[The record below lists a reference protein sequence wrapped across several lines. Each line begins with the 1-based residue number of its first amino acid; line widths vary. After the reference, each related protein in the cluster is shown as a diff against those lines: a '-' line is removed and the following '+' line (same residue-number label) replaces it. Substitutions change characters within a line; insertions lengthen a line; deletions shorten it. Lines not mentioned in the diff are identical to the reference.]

1 LTEEWKLVEGIE
13 DLEDIKTQESLFTQ
27 GNGYIGWRGNFEE
40 GCQDGLEGNYING
53 FYESYPIKYP
63 ETAYGFASTGQT
75 MLNVMN
81 AKIIKIRACD
91 EAITIKPG
99 LVENYRREL
108 DFKEGLLR
116 RNFIYRTAKGGLLEI
131 KTERLLSFTRPHCG
145 VIRFEVIPLN
155 FDGNLEIISSINMDI
170 HNQTSGDDPRVG
182 SHLPG
187 NCFTVKSMEGENGS
201 LSLAAKTNSTGFL
214 ISCAALHEINVPA
227 GSVMARTERE
237 ITVTYTAPCRQG
249 EKIIFTKW
257 ISYCTDKAPGGSPEP
272 LSRKAAR
279 YVRDAAEAGY
289 EKIKEEQREFC
300 GNYWRYTDIKIDGD
314 PRLQQGLRFNSFQLI
329 QSTGR
334 DGETSISAK
343 GLSGEGY
350 EGHYFWDTE
359 TFVLP
364 FFLYNNPEICRNLLK
379 YRYSLL
385 DSARERATEM
395 AHKRGALFPWRTI
408 GGGECS
414 AYFPAGTAQYHIN
427 ADIAVAI
434 EKYVQATEDID
445 FLLKYGGEILF
456 ETARL
461 WEDLGHYSDE
471 KNGRF
476 CIDCVTGP
484 DEYTALV
491 NNNFYTNIM
500 ARENLRYA
508 SAVYALMENKYPC
521 ALKTLADKI
530 SLDKSE
536 PEAWARAAGLM
547 YLPYDEH
554 RGINLQDDSFMQKA
568 EWDFQNT
575 PKENYPL
582 LLHYHPLV
590 IYRHKVLKQADT
602 ILADFILDKYMTTE
616 QIKRDYEYYE
626 PRTTHDSSLS
636 ACIYGIVA
644 CQIGLT
650 GKAYEHFAGALR
662 EDLDNGKMNT
672 KDGLHIANM
681 AGTGMC
687 VINGFAGIRQRD
699 TTLIINPQKP
709 CPWRGYSFMIRFR
722 KRLIRL
728 EIREEAAELR
738 LIEGEPIS
746 VFLNGKNVFLT
757 IEKAVEEYVDF
768 VTDAKNGN

>member
-1 LTEEWKLVEGIE
+1 ME
-13 DLEDIKTQESLFTQ
+13 DLKDIRTQESLFTQ
-27 GNGYIGWRGNFEE
+27 GNGYIGFRGNFEE
-40 GCQDGLEGNYING
+40 GYEGSLEGNYING

-63 ETAYGFASTGQT
+63 ETAYGFASTGQA

-81 AKIIKIRACD
+81 AKSIKIKVDD
-91 EAITIKPG
+91 EILTVKPG
-99 LVENYRREL
+99 RTENYRREL

-116 RNFIYRTAKGGLLEI
+116 RRFSWESMKGRRLEL

-145 VIRFEVIPLN
+145 IIRFELTPLN
-155 FDGNLEIISSINMDI
+155 FNGTVEILSSIDANTR
-170 HNQTSGDDPRVG
+170 NQDAGDDPRVG
-182 SHLPG
+182 SHLPRD
-187 NCFTVKSMEGENGS
+187 CFTIKSMKEEGEC
-201 LSLAAKTNSTGFL
+201 LSLTAKTKSTGFL
-214 ISCAALHEINVPA
+214 ISCAVLHEINIPA
-227 GSVMARTERE
+227 GGVTARLDRE
-237 ITVTYTAPCRQG
+237 ITRTYRLPCREG

-257 ISYCTDKAPGGSPEP
+257 ITYHTDNNSAGSPEL
-272 LSRKAAR
+272 LSQRAAR
-279 YVRDAAEAGY
+279 YVRDAAETGY
-289 EKIKEEQREFC
+289 EKIKKEQRTFC
-300 GNYWRYTDIKIDGD
+300 DNYWYHTDIEIYRETK
-314 PRLQQGLRFNSFQLI
+314 LQQGLRFNSFQLL
-329 QSTGR
+329 QSVGR
-334 DGETSISAK
+334 DGKTSISAK

-359 TFVLP
+359 IFVAP
-364 FFLYNNPEICRNLLK
+364 YFLYNNPGICRALLK
-379 YRYSLL
+379 YRYTLL
-385 DSARERATEM
+385 DSARERAREM

-434 EKYVQATEDID
+434 EKYVQAADDID
-445 FLLKYGGEILF
+445 FLLKYGAEMLF

-461 WEDLGHYSDE
+461 WEDLGHYSSE

-508 SAVYALMENKYPC
+508 SDVYTLMENQYPNV
-521 ALKTLADKI
+521 LKQLAERI
-530 SLDKSE
+530 ALDKPE
-536 PEAWARAAGLM
+536 PRAWARAADLM
-547 YLPYDEH
+547 YLPYDDH
-554 RGINLQDDSFMQKA
+554 KGINLQDDSFMQKA

-602 ILADFILDKYMTTE
+602 ILADFILDKYMTRD

-636 ACIYGIVA
+636 ACIYSIAA
-644 CQIGLT
+644 CQIGLYER
-650 GKAYEHFAGALR
+650 AYEHFTGALR
-662 EDLDNGKMNT
+662 EDLDNGKKNT

-681 AGTGMC
+681 AGAGMC
-687 VINGFAGIRQRD
+687 VINGFAGIRQHD
-699 TTLIINPQKP
+699 TLLIINPRKP
-709 CPWRGYSFMIRFR
+709 REWEGYGFMIRFR

-728 EIREEAAELR
+728 EVREKTAELR
-738 LIEGEPIS
+738 LLEGEPIPALFNGKD
-746 VFLNGKNVFLT
+746 VFLEPGKA
-757 IEKAVEEYVDF
+757 AVEEYGKF
-768 VTDAKNGN
+768 VMERCE

>member
-1 LTEEWKLVEGIE
+1 MY
-13 DLEDIKTQESLFTQ
+13 F
-27 GNGYIGWRGNFEE
+27 N
-40 GCQDGLEGNYING
+40 
-53 FYESYPIKYP
+53 
-63 ETAYGFASTGQT
+63 
-75 MLNVMN
+75 
-81 AKIIKIRACD
+81 
-91 EAITIKPG
+91 
-99 LVENYRREL
+99 
-108 DFKEGLLR
+108 
-116 RNFIYRTAKGGLLEI
+116 
-131 KTERLLSFTRPHCG
+131 
-145 VIRFEVIPLN
+145 
-155 FDGNLEIISSINMDI
+155 GNLEIISSINADT
-170 HNQTSGDDPRVG
+170 HNQDAGDDPRVG
-182 SHLPG
+182 SHLPR
-187 NCFTVKSMEGENGS
+187 NCFTVQSMEDDGDR
-201 LSLAAKTNSTGFL
+201 LSLTAKTISTGFL
-214 ISCAALHEINVPA
+214 ISCAVLHEINVPA
-227 GSVMARTERE
+227 RRITAHLEKE
-237 ITVTYTAPCRQG
+237 ITTIYTVPCIRG
-249 EKIIFTKW
+249 ERLIFTKW
-257 ISYCTDKAPGGSPEP
+257 ISYHTDKSAGGSPEP
-272 LSRKAAR
+272 LSLTAVR

-289 EKIKEEQREFC
+289 EKIKEEQRNFC
-300 GNYWRYTDIKIDGD
+300 GNYWHHTDIEIGGD
-314 PRLQQGLRFNSFQLI
+314 ARLQQGLRFNSFQLI
-329 QSTGR
+329 QSVGR
-334 DGETSISAK
+334 DGKTSISAK

-364 FFLYNNPEICRNLLK
+364 YFLYNNPEICRNLLK

-385 DSARERATEM
+385 DSSRERAREM

-434 EKYVQATEDID
+434 EKYVQAADDID
-445 FLLKYGGEILF
+445 FLLKYGAEMLF

-461 WEDLGHYSDE
+461 WEDLGHYSAE
-471 KNGRF
+471 KNGHF

-508 SAVYALMENKYPC
+508 SAVYVLMEKQYPGV
-521 ALKTLADKI
+521 LKQLADRI
-530 SLDKSE
+530 ALDKSE

-547 YLPYDEH
+547 YLPYDDQEK
-554 RGINLQDDSFMQKA
+554 INLQDDSFMQKA

-602 ILADFILDKYMTTE
+602 ILADFILDKYMTKE
-616 QIKRDYEYYE
+616 QIRQDYEYYE

-636 ACIYGIVA
+636 ACIYSIAA

-650 GKAYEHFAGALR
+650 GKAYEHFTGSLR
-662 EDLDNGKMNT
+662 EDLDNGKKNT

-687 VINGFAGIRQRD
+687 VINGFAGIRQHD

-709 CPWRGYSFMIRFR
+709 RDWSGYSFMIRFR

-728 EIREEAAELR
+728 EVREEEAELR
-738 LIEGEPIS
+738 LLEGEPIS
-746 VFLNGKNVFLT
+746 VFLNGKDVFL
-757 IEKAVEEYVDF
+757 DLC
-768 VTDAKNGN
+768 

>member
-1 LTEEWKLVEGIE
+1 LTEPWKLVEGIE
-13 DLEDIKTQESLFTQ
+13 DLKDIKTRESLFTQ

-40 GCQDGLEGNYING
+40 GYQGSLEGNYING
-53 FYESYPIKYP
+53 FYETYPIKYP

-81 AKIIKIRACD
+81 AKIIKIKADD
-91 EAITIKPG
+91 ETIAVNPG
-99 LVENYRREL
+99 TVENYHREL

-116 RNFIYRTAKGGLLEI
+116 RRFTYRTAKDGLLEI
-131 KTERLLSFTRPHCG
+131 KAERLLSFTRPHCG
-145 VIRFEVIPLN
+145 VIRFELIPVN
-155 FDGNLEIISSINMDI
+155 FDGKVEILSSINADT
-170 HNQTSGDDPRVG
+170 HNQDAGDDPRVG
-182 SHLPG
+182 SHLPR
-187 NCFTVKSMEGENGS
+187 NCFAVESMEAEGDC
-201 LSLAAKTNSTGFL
+201 LSLTAKTKAAGFL
-214 ISCAALHEINVPA
+214 ISCAVLHEINVPA
-227 GSVMARTERE
+227 REVTARLERE
-237 ITVTYTAPCRQG
+237 IIITYTAPCRRG

-257 ISYCTDKAPGGSPEP
+257 ISYYTDKNPAGSPDL
-272 LSRKAAR
+272 LSRSAVL

-289 EKIKEEQREFC
+289 EKIKSEQRSFFE
-300 GNYWRYTDIKIDGD
+300 NYWRYTDIEIGGD
-314 PRLQQGLRFNSFQLI
+314 AGLQQGLRFNSFQLI

-364 FFLYNNPEICRNLLK
+364 YFLYNNPEICRNLLK

-385 DSARERATEM
+385 DSAKKRAGEM

-434 EKYVQATEDID
+434 KKYVQATDDID
-445 FLLKYGGEILF
+445 FLLKYGAEMLF

-461 WEDLGHYSDE
+461 WEDLGHYSAE
-471 KNGRF
+471 KNGCF

-508 SAVYALMENKYPC
+508 SEVYRLMKKQYPGV
-521 ALKTLADKI
+521 LKLLAGRI
-530 SLDKSE
+530 ALDKSE
-536 PEAWARAAGLM
+536 PEAWLRAAGLM
-547 YLPYDEH
+547 YLPYDECL
-554 RGINLQDDSFMQKA
+554 GINLQDDSFMQKA

-602 ILADFILDKYMTTE
+602 ILADFILDKYMSKE

-636 ACIYGIVA
+636 ACIYSITA
-644 CQIGLT
+644 CRIGLT
-650 GKAYEHFAGALR
+650 GKAYEHLTGSLR
-662 EDLDNGKMNT
+662 EDLDNIKKNT

-687 VINGFAGIRQRD
+687 VINGFAGIRQHD

-709 CPWRGYSFMIRFR
+709 RGLSGYGFMIRFR
-722 KRLIRL
+722 KRLMRL
-728 EIREEAAELR
+728 EVREKTAELR
-738 LIEGEPIS
+738 LLEGEPIS
-746 VFLNGKNVFLT
+746 VFLNGKNVLLDYKKT
-757 IEKAVEEYVDF
+757 AVERTAD
-768 VTDAKNGN
+768 

>member
-1 LTEEWKLVEGIE
+1 MTNLWLLTEGIE
-13 DLEDIKTQESLFTQ
+13 DLKDIKTQESLFTQ

-40 GCQDGLEGNYING
+40 GYQDGLEGNYING

-63 ETAYGFASTGQT
+63 ETAYGFAATGQT

-81 AKIIKIRACD
+81 AKIIKIKAGG
-91 EAITIKPG
+91 EMLSVKPG
-99 LVENYRREL
+99 SVKDYRREL

-116 RNFIYRTAKGGLLEI
+116 RSFRYETAAGGLAEL
-131 KTERLLSFTRPHCG
+131 KNERLLSFTMPHCG
-145 VIRFEVIPLN
+145 VIRFELTLIN
-155 FDGNLEIISSINMDI
+155 FDGIVEIFSSINAGT
-170 HNQTSGDDPRVG
+170 HNQDAGEDPRVG
-182 SHLPG
+182 SHLPK
-187 NCFTVKSMEGENGS
+187 NCFTIESMEEEGNR
-201 LSLAAKTNSTGFL
+201 LSLVEKTKSTGFL
-214 ISCAALHEINVPA
+214 ISCAVLHEINVPA
-227 GSVMARTERE
+227 QGLTVRGEKE
-237 ITVTYTAPCRQG
+237 ISKNYRIPCRRG

-257 ISYCTDKAPGGSPEP
+257 ISYHTEKKTTESPAL
-272 LSRKAAR
+272 LSQTVLR

-289 EKIKEEQREFC
+289 EKIKEEQRVFC
-300 GNYWRYTDIKIDGD
+300 GNYWYHTDIKIDGD
-314 PRLQQGLRFNSFQLI
+314 TRLQQALRFNSFQLI
-329 QSTGR
+329 QSVGR
-334 DGETSISAK
+334 DGKTSVSAK

-364 FFLYNNPEICRNLLK
+364 YFLYNNPEICRNLLK
-379 YRYSLL
+379 YRYTLL
-385 DSARERATEM
+385 DSARERAREM
-395 AHKRGALFPWRTI
+395 AHKKGALFPWRTI

-434 EKYVQATEDID
+434 EKYVHASEDID
-445 FLLKYGGEILF
+445 FLLKYGAEMLF

-471 KNGRF
+471 KDGCF

-484 DEYTALV
+484 DEYTAMV

-508 SAVYALMENKYPC
+508 STVYMLMENQYPGVLKQLAGRI
-521 ALKTLADKI
+521 ALE
-530 SLDKSE
+530 KSE
-536 PEAWARAAGLM
+536 PETWTKAAELM

-575 PKENYPL
+575 PREDYPL

-590 IYRHKVLKQADT
+590 IYRHKVLKQADA
-602 ILADFILDKYMTTE
+602 ILADFILDKYMTRE

-636 ACIYGIVA
+636 ACIYSITA
-644 CQIGLT
+644 CRIGLIE
-650 GKAYEHFAGALR
+650 KAYQHFTGSLR
-662 EDLDNGKMNT
+662 EDLDNGKKNT

-687 VINGFAGIRQRD
+687 MINGFAGIRQHD
-699 TTLIINPQKP
+699 TTLIVNPRKP
-709 CPWRGYSFMIRFR
+709 YGWNGYSFMIRFR

-728 EIREEAAELR
+728 EVRKQTAELR
-738 LIEGEPIS
+738 LLEGEPIS
-746 VFLNGKNVFLT
+746 VVFNGRDVFLDH
-757 IEKAVEEYVDF
+757 EKNALAECNEF
-768 VTDAKNGN
+768 IMEH